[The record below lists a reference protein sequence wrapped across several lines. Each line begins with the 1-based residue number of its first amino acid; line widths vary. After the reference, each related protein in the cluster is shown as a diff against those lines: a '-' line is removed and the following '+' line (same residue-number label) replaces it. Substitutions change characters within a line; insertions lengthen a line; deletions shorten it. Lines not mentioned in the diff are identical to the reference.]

1 MAIGDYARRE
11 LATIESIATIQ
22 ATAEKMAEQSVGSLL
37 VYEKTRF
44 VGIVTDRDVA
54 LRTLRERLDPTQTPI
69 KAITETD
76 VVVINEQCPV
86 RVCLRMMKRYGLRRM
101 LVGNKKGEVLGL
113 VSWDDLVGL
122 IARELGEVA
131 GTIAAQ
137 SPHLPIP
144 ASRAVIELAHE
155 GEPS

>member
-11 LATIESIATIQ
+11 LATIEVDATIQ
-22 ATAEKMAEQSVGSLL
+22 AAAAKMAEQSVGSLL
-37 VYEKTRF
+37 VYEKIRF

-54 LRTLRERLDPTQTPI
+54 LRTIREQLDPTQTLI
-69 KAITETD
+69 KEITETD
-76 VVVINEQCPV
+76 VVVINEKCPV
-86 RVCLRMMKRYGLRRM
+86 RVGMRMMKKYGLRRM
-101 LVGNKKGEVLGL
+101 LVGDKKGEVLGL

-122 IARELGEVA
+122 VARELAEVA

-137 SPHLPIP
+137 APHLPIP

>member
-22 ATAEKMAEQSVGSLL
+22 AAATQMAEQKVGSLL
-37 VYEKTRF
+37 VYEKIRF

-54 LRTLRERLDPTQTPI
+54 LRTIREKLDPTQTPI
-69 KAITETD
+69 KAITETE
-76 VVVINEQCPV
+76 VVVINEKCPV
-86 RVCLRMMKRYGLRRM
+86 RVAIRMMKRYGLRRM
-101 LVGNKKGEVLGL
+101 LIGDKKGEVLGI

-122 IARELGEVA
+122 VARELAEAA

-137 SPHLPIP
+137 APHLPIP
-144 ASRAVIELAHE
+144 ASRAVIELAYQ